1 MKTYRKKNI
10 KNKLRKTRK
19 YKKCIAV
26 LNPDKSIENNNVNGV
41 VDFIQKSK
49 YLLIK
54 YKIYNL
60 TNGYHGFHVHKCG
73 DLTQGCKSGCE
84 HFNPYNKN
92 HGTLKSNNSHAGDLG
107 NIKSNNKLVICSIK
121 TNKLSLNNDKKN
133 IIGRMIIVHKDKDD
147 CGKGDNAESLKTG
160 NAGKRLACGIIGIK

>member
-10 KNKLRKTRK
+10 KNKLRKTIK

-26 LNPDKSIENNNVNGV
+26 LNPDKSIKNNNVTGIVN
-41 VDFIQKSK
+41 FIQKSK

-73 DLTQGCKSGCE
+73 DLTQGCNSGCE

-107 NIKSNNKLVICSIK
+107 NIKSNNKLAIGSIK
-121 TNKLSLNNDKKN
+121 TNKLSLNNDNKN
-133 IIGRMIIVHKDKDD
+133 ITGRMIIVHKDKDD